1 LPSRPR
7 ALLVCSSCSARDEV
21 VRSILLLALLDQS
34 PLKSNHARC
43 CRAVEFSVDTLS
55 STARLISSK
64 QATFSTALA
73 RSASRAIYNC
83 CRHKHWYNA
92 RLETAIV
99 AMHIRVNVQHQL
111 RPRHWLHYV
120 RLSPLQTKNSQM
132 EVLHESLL
140 GLLCSDRFRYEIPLN
155 VYCFCTNYT
164 SKIEHQSHG

>member
-1 LPSRPR
+1 
-7 ALLVCSSCSARDEV
+7 
-21 VRSILLLALLDQS
+21 
-34 PLKSNHARC
+34 
-43 CRAVEFSVDTLS
+43 
-55 STARLISSK
+55 
-64 QATFSTALA
+64 
-73 RSASRAIYNC
+73 
-83 CRHKHWYNA
+83 
-92 RLETAIV
+92 LETAIV